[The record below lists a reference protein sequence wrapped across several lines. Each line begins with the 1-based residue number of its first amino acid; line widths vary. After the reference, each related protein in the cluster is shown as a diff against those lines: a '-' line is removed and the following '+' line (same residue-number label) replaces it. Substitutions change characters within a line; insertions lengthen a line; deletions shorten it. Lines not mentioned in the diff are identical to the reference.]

1 MKQVTSNMLLKG
13 NLTPTEKFLL
23 LIHDEIN
30 KVKTG
35 KEILTPADR
44 DALENWKAQTNSEA
58 HEWNRLND
66 GFKQTGK
73 MNIEAEFIYKDAQVA
88 YLAELP
94 ITTQLLYYPYY
105 REMQGCIKTLKR
117 IKKATVEEA
126 MEVAK
131 KQKEVKLKEG
141 LDFDYAIYQLAFELL
156 TIEDRK
162 RMNELYQDIESDH
175 QYLDQEEVI
184 ANLLDGKDTLTQKAK
199 EKLAILIAERSYNK
213 FAKEYQFFHYF
224 ACIPIAEIARYFLKS
239 KGVEVKGKNLSQN
252 QESDD
257 EDSITHDRIDEVV
270 KKYSEENKI
279 SVEEILKQGTLAW
292 LNNGL
297 LEEYTPLVLS
307 NDAELLD
314 RWLKI
319 KIKAKTILLKHIES
333 SELVLRKRVEP
344 ETHKSKLYSKD
355 LYDIELD
362 VARKVLE
369 NLDLE
374 LAVSKGELDEK
385 VVFEEFNDSVIT
397 GESLYAFKGEYAF
410 VKKFKERADEYD
422 PNLGIVYADDDPE
435 HKGDHLDQE
444 FIICSQN
451 GKGDASYFS
460 LYGMSITMLSSFFDG
475 KLFFKD
481 KVEKGKNYIEFKD
494 PLIEAIFIER
504 RKLMIDGY
512 AKLLAFE
519 KLFKRLGKI
528 YKTDLE
534 YYVVERI
541 KRLKEHIDQFN
552 ETIRIATNTSSDEK
566 KYKGGIFRRREI
578 LYFKEDPIIETDK
591 IEPNDTEVEGHRKK
605 FEEIF
610 EDF

>member
-1 MKQVTSNMLLKG
+1 MKTLPSNMLLKG
-13 NLTPTEKFLL
+13 NLTPTEKFLM

-44 DALENWKAQTNSEA
+44 DALENWKAQNNSEA

-73 MNIEAEFIYKDAQVA
+73 MNIEAEFLYKDAQVA

-94 ITTQLLYYPYY
+94 IITQLLYYPSY

-126 MEVAK
+126 IEVAK

-141 LDFDYAIYQLAFELL
+141 LDFDYAVYQLAFELL
-156 TIEDRK
+156 SKEDRE

-184 ANLLDGKDTLTQKAK
+184 ANLLDGKETLTQKAK

-224 ACIPIAEIARYFLKS
+224 ACIPIAEVARYFLKS
-239 KGVEVKGKNLSQN
+239 KGVEVDGKNLSQN

-257 EDSITHDRIDEVV
+257 EDSVTHDKIDEVV
-270 KKYSEENKI
+270 KKYSEENKV
-279 SVEEILKQGTLAW
+279 SVEDLLKQGALTW
-292 LNNGL
+292 LDEGL
-297 LEEYTPLVLS
+297 LDEYTPLVIS
-307 NDAELLD
+307 NDSELLD
-314 RWLKI
+314 RWLKT
-319 KIKAKTILLKHIES
+319 KIKARTVLLKHIES
-333 SELVLRKRVEP
+333 GELVLRKRIDGEIL
-344 ETHKSKLYSKD
+344 KDKLYSKD
-355 LYDIELD
+355 LYDVELD

-374 LAVSKGELDEK
+374 LAVEKGEVDER

-397 GESLYAFKGEYAF
+397 GESLYSFKVEYDF

-422 PNLGIVYADDDPE
+422 PNLGIVYSDDDPE

-460 LYGMSITMLSSFFDG
+460 LYGMSIAMLSSFFDG

-481 KVEKGKNYIEFKD
+481 KVEKGKTYIEFKD
-494 PLIEAIFIER
+494 PLVEAIFKER

-519 KLFKRLGKI
+519 KLFKKLGKI

-541 KRLKEHIDQFN
+541 KRLKEHIEQFN
-552 ETIRIATNTSSDEK
+552 ETIRIATNTSSEEK
-566 KYKGGIFRRREI
+566 KFKQGIFRRREI
-578 LYFKEDPIIETDK
+578 LYFKDDPIIDVNS
-591 IEPNDTEVEGHRKK
+591 IVPDDTEVEPHRKK
-605 FEEIF
+605 FEELF